1 MDHGHRLKRAE
12 WSFGCSGSNVLYLLS
27 YLMHY
32 FNTWG
37 FQSTHMN
44 LKMMCYLWILEIEW
58 KNCFECN
65 LGRVRP
71 YVPNMVGFGDWEYQ
85 FRSKHFQNYAMDRS
99 IHISCI
105 YTLLCPNVLSYLS
118 FVSKVIRKDSVEN
131 VKLLFI
137 HNCCCAAVANWCK
150 LHMKPAAA
158 GFLIYIWNGSP
169 ILEAELLLLRSGL
182 SVLPPL

>member
-1 MDHGHRLKRAE
+1 MVIDWSVLNDHLDVVVPMFCTFYHT
-12 WSFGCSGSNVLYLLS
+12 SCII
-27 YLMHY
+27 
-32 FNTWG
+32 
-37 FQSTHMN
+37 STHEDSN
-44 LKMMCYLWILEIEW
+44 PHTWIWKWCATFRFMKLNGKIVSSAILGGYGLMFQIWLVLVIESTNSEVNTF
-58 KNCFECN
+58 KIMQ
-65 LGRVRP
+65 
-71 YVPNMVGFGDWEYQ
+71 Y
-85 FRSKHFQNYAMDRS
+85 RS

-105 YTLLCPNVLSYLS
+105 HTLLCPNVLSYLS

-137 HNCCCAAVANWCK
+137 LNCCCAAVANWCK